1 MISKLFNTTR
11 LQIKQLKLN
20 NYTKTYT
27 KIIIMATTL
36 IDTRKSIMDQI
47 HASWNEFRSS
57 DEAMVFMFGEV
68 GSNYNDYH
76 NIPLAKDY
84 TEKDAPWSTKQSVL
98 ERNMV
103 HANKLIRLYISLN
116 IDVAY
121 RVPIWQFFE
130 IQSGV
135 VGRIKDEIKLLKRI
149 QKVLK
154 LEQELEIHEPLPN
167 ATSLFTHTAPL
178 SLDEIE
184 KDFKVKVKEAKAAA
198 KAAAKAEAKAAKA
211 EAKAKAKAAKSLA
224 AAQAKTLAKAKKLA
238 LKAGKQAA
246 KKGAKRVARAE
257 KKLAAAQAKAE
268 KAKAKLEA
276 KEAKKLAAAQA
287 KAAKAKAKKDRKF
300 FLDVV
305 RQVEKNSI
313 AAEKL
318 GNKLAKKTIALLKWA
333 QANDFELEDIVNI
346 LESEIESP
354 RSDNNMVTIIDIA

>member
-1 MISKLFNTTR
+1 
-11 LQIKQLKLN
+11 
-20 NYTKTYT
+20 
-27 KIIIMATTL
+27 MATTL
-36 IDTRKSIMDQI
+36 IDTRKSIMAQI
-47 HASWNEFRSS
+47 HESWNEFRTT
-57 DEAMVFMFGEV
+57 EAAHELMFGGRQYYE
-68 GSNYNDYH
+68 DTQR
-76 NIPLAKDY
+76 IPLAEEFK
-84 TEKDAPWSTKQSVL
+84 KSDAPWSSKQSVL
-98 ERNMV
+98 EKNTV

-135 VGRIKDEIKLLKRI
+135 VGRIKDEIKLLNRV

-184 KDFKVKVKEAKAAA
+184 KDFKVKVKEAKKLAA
-198 KAAAKAEAKAAKA
+198 KAAKAEAKAAKA
-211 EAKAKAKAAKSLA
+211 LA
-224 AAQAKTLAKAKKLA
+224 AAQDKATAKAKKLA

-257 KKLAAAQAKAE
+257 KKLAAAQAKAK
-268 KAKAKLEA
+268 KAEAKLA
-276 KEAKKLAAAQA
+276 DKEAKKLAAAQA

-305 RQVEKNSI
+305 KQVEKNSI

>member
-1 MISKLFNTTR
+1 
-11 LQIKQLKLN
+11 
-20 NYTKTYT
+20 
-27 KIIIMATTL
+27 MATTL
-36 IDTRKSIMDQI
+36 IDTRKPIMAQI
-47 HASWNEFRSS
+47 HESWNRFRTT
-57 DEAMVFMFGEV
+57 EGAYELMFGGRQYYE
-68 GSNYNDYH
+68 NRQR
-76 NIPLAKDY
+76 IPFAEEFK
-84 TEKDAPWSTKQSVL
+84 KSDAPWTTKQSVL
-98 ERNMV
+98 EKNTV
-103 HANKLIRLYISLN
+103 HANKLIRLYIALN

-135 VGRIKDEIKLLKRI
+135 VGRIKDEIKSLKRV

-154 LEQELEIHEPLPN
+154 LEQELEVHEPLPN
-167 ATSLFTHTAPL
+167 ATALFTYKGNL

-184 KDFKVKVKEAKAAA
+184 EDFKVKVKEAKAAA
-198 KAAAKAEAKAAKA
+198 KAEAKAVKA
-211 EAKAKAKAAKSLA
+211 LVAT
-224 AAQAKTLAKAKKLA
+224 QAKVAAKAKKLG

-257 KKLAAAQAKAE
+257 KKLAKAQAKAE
-268 KAKAKLEA
+268 KEKAKLEA
-276 KEAKKLAAAQA
+276 KEAEKLAKAQA

-305 RQVEKNSI
+305 KQVEKNSI

-318 GNKLAKKTIALLKWA
+318 GNKLATKTIALLKWA

>member
-11 LQIKQLKLN
+11 LQIKRLKLN

-47 HASWNEFRSS
+47 HASWNEYRRT
-57 DEAMVFMFGEV
+57 EEGMIFMFGDV
-68 GSNYNDYH
+68 GSNYRNHHD
-76 NIPLAKDY
+76 IPLAKDF
-84 TEKDAPWSTKQSVL
+84 TKDDAPWSTKQSVL
-98 ERNMV
+98 ERNAV

-178 SLDEIE
+178 SLTNIE
-184 KDFKVKVKEAKAAA
+184 DFLTLKVKEAKAAA
-198 KAAAKAEAKAAKA
+198 KAEAKAEAKAAKA
-211 EAKAKAKAAKSLA
+211 VAKAEAKAAKALA
-224 AAQAKTLAKAKKLA
+224 AAQDKAAAKAKKLA

-246 KKGAKRVARAE
+246 KKGAKRVAKAE
-257 KKLAAAQAKAE
+257 KAEAVKLAKAE
-268 KAKAKLEA
+268 KAKAKLAA
-276 KEAKKLAAAQA
+276 KEAKKLAAAEA

-305 RQVEKNSI
+305 KQVEKNSI

-346 LESEIESP
+346 LESEVEAA

>member
-1 MISKLFNTTR
+1 
-11 LQIKQLKLN
+11 
-20 NYTKTYT
+20 
-27 KIIIMATTL
+27 MATTL

-47 HASWNEFRSS
+47 HASWNEYRRT
-57 DEAMVFMFGEV
+57 EEGMIFMFGDV
-68 GSNYNDYH
+68 GSNYRNHHD
-76 NIPLAKDY
+76 IPLAKDF
-84 TEKDAPWSTKQSVL
+84 TKDDAPWSTKQSVL
-98 ERNMV
+98 ERNAV

-178 SLDEIE
+178 SLTNIE
-184 KDFKVKVKEAKAAA
+184 DFLTLKVKEAKAAA
-198 KAAAKAEAKAAKA
+198 KAEAKAEAKAAKA
-211 EAKAKAKAAKSLA
+211 VAKAEAKAAKALA
-224 AAQAKTLAKAKKLA
+224 AAQDKAAAKAKKLA

-246 KKGAKRVARAE
+246 KKGAKRVA
-257 KKLAAAQAKAE
+257 KAE
-268 KAKAKLEA
+268 KAEA
-276 KEAKKLAAAQA
+276 VKEAKKLAAAQA

-305 RQVEKNSI
+305 KQVEKNSI

-346 LESEIESP
+346 LESEVEAA

>member
-1 MISKLFNTTR
+1 
-11 LQIKQLKLN
+11 
-20 NYTKTYT
+20 
-27 KIIIMATTL
+27 MATTL

-47 HASWNEFRSS
+47 HASWNQFRSS

-76 NIPLAKDY
+76 NIPLAKDF
-84 TEKDAPWSTKQSVL
+84 TKDDAPWSTKQSVL
-98 ERNMV
+98 ERNAV

-178 SLDEIE
+178 SLEEIE
-184 KDFKVKVKEAKAAA
+184 EDFKVKVKEAKAAA

-211 EAKAKAKAAKSLA
+211 LVKAEAKAAKALA
-224 AAQAKTLAKAKKLA
+224 AAQDKAVAKAKKLA

-246 KKGAKRVARAE
+246 KKGAKRVA
-257 KKLAAAQAKAE
+257 KAE
-268 KAKAKLEA
+268 KAKAKLAA

-305 RQVEKNSI
+305 KQVEKNSI

-333 QANDFELEDIVNI
+333 QEHEFELEDIVNI
-346 LESEIESP
+346 LESEVEAT

>member
-1 MISKLFNTTR
+1 
-11 LQIKQLKLN
+11 
-20 NYTKTYT
+20 
-27 KIIIMATTL
+27 MATTL
-36 IDTRKSIMDQI
+36 IDTRKSIMAQI
-47 HASWNEFRSS
+47 HASWNQFRSS

-76 NIPLAKDY
+76 NIPLAKDF
-84 TEKDAPWSTKQSVL
+84 TKKDAPWTTKQSVL
-98 ERNMV
+98 EKNTV

-135 VGRIKDEIKLLKRI
+135 VGRIKDEIKTLKRV

-154 LEQELEIHEPLPN
+154 LAQELEIHEPLPN

-184 KDFKVKVKEAKAAA
+184 KGFKVKVKEAKAAA
-198 KAAAKAEAKAAKA
+198 KA
-211 EAKAKAKAAKSLA
+211 EAKAKAKAAKALA
-224 AAQAKTLAKAKKLA
+224 AAQDKAVAKSKKLA

-257 KKLAAAQAKAE
+257 KRLAATQAKVE
-268 KAKAKLEA
+268 KAKAKLA
-276 KEAKKLAAAQA
+276 DKEAKKLAAAQA

-305 RQVEKNSI
+305 KQVEKNSI